1 MTRINSLR
9 EKKSALLLLLLLL
22 MMMMFLLLL
31 KSTTRAV
38 VRPYCLCFSYSHGHE
53 RLSTT
58 TRLALSHLS
67 PPLYNLPVSPSLYQ
81 LLLFLALS
89 ISLIPFSLS
98 FHYTSSY
105 WFSVSFHHSL
115 TFRYPT
121 SSYLLIYFP
130 LLLSPIFFLFH
141 HLTVLFP
148 CYLFF
153 NYFFRIIRI
162 VVQTFFLS

>member
-9 EKKSALLLLLLLL
+9 EKKSALLLLLLL

-58 TRLALSHLS
+58 TRLALLHLS
-67 PPLYNLPVSPSLYQ
+67 PPLYNLQVSPSLYQ
-81 LLLFLALS
+81 LPLFLALS

-98 FHYTSSY
+98 FHYTPPRT
-105 WFSVSFHHSL
+105 SFPFLSI
-115 TFRYPT
+115 T
-121 SSYLLIYFP
+121 
-130 LLLSPIFFLFH
+130 LLLSVIQPPLTYSFTFPFF
-141 HLTVLFP
+141 
-148 CYLFF
+148 
-153 NYFFRIIRI
+153 
-162 VVQTFFLS
+162 